1 MNTIIKWTLLSLLAI
16 ALTACGEPGGE
27 ETGSE
32 YMPDMAHSLA
42 YDANLYESYYY
53 NTFDNESVVA
63 KSKLAYPKYTV
74 HGTVPRG
81 YAGVEL
87 ANGDLAGMVDEVDGR
102 MSPGMRMME
111 ELTRPTRPN
120 AIAVPMNGHAPYYY
134 LDTEEERLRAEAE
147 LTDNPF
153 PITEKGLA
161 KGKLVY
167 DLFCAICHGEKGNG
181 LGYIYDTDQNPQA
194 KYPLAPANFLNEQFL
209 AAGNGRYYHA
219 IMYGKNAMGA
229 YADKMSYEER
239 WQVIHYIRALQAKE
253 TKLVYDM
260 NANTLNPVFGTPG
273 GQLGMVA
280 QRTPQ
285 EETGADAAPASQ
297 GGATASPDQTAPT
310 SGSNGATDATTPAPT
325 TSGEGNAP
333 RKRK

>member
-1 MNTIIKWTLLSLLAI
+1 MNTITKLALLMLVAA

-27 ETGSE
+27 ETGHE

-42 YDANLYESYYY
+42 YDANLYQDYYY
-53 NTFDNESVVA
+53 NTFDNESVVDKA
-63 KSKLAYPKYTV
+63 KLAYPKYTV

-102 MSPGMRMME
+102 MSPGMRMMD
-111 ELTRPTRPN
+111 ELTRPSYTN
-120 AIAVPMNGHAPYYY
+120 GIAVPVNGHAPYYY
-134 LDTEEERLRAEAE
+134 LDTDEERLRAEAE

-153 PITEKGLA
+153 PITERGLA

-194 KYPLAPANFLNEQFL
+194 KYPLAPANFLNDEFS

-239 WQVIHYIRALQAKE
+239 WQVIHYIRALQATDK
-253 TKLVYDM
+253 KLVYDM
-260 NANTLNPVFGTPG
+260 NANTLNPAYGTPG
-273 GQLGMVA
+273 GELGMVA
-280 QRTPQ
+280 QRMPQ
-285 EETGADAAPASQ
+285 EETGPGADPAAA
-297 GGATASPDQTAPT
+297 GEGAAIEENRTAPT
-310 SGSNGATDATTPAPT
+310 GGESQSGAGTQPTTPA
-325 TSGEGNAP
+325 GEGTAP